1 MNRRHLLRVTGLVLT
16 VLAVPGGGPPGLA
29 AAPESELESDDCEIE
44 ATTGRSVARRRC
56 DGTKTE
62 ARVDN
67 RPTPH
72 FLRAAPK
79 TRERPI
85 DRLRSRGQGRI
96 KATGDKGAKLE
107 LRAKQRRGS

>member
-1 MNRRHLLRVTGLVLT
+1 MNRRHLLTVTGLVLT
-16 VLAVPGGGPPGLA
+16 VLAVPRGGPPAFA
-29 AAPESELESDDCEIE
+29 AAREPEPDDCEIE

-67 RPTPH
+67 RITSH
-72 FLRAAPK
+72 DMRAAPR